1 MYLVD
6 GELIKAPSPRDSH
19 FRSIVEIVSSVELTT
34 FGHFLGNPPFL
45 KAFIVPSNNRD
56 WIEIIS

>member
-6 GELIKAPSPRDSH
+6 GELIKAPIPRDSH
-19 FRSIVEIVSSVELTT
+19 FRSIVEIVSSEELTT

-45 KAFIVPSNNRD
+45 KAFIVPSNN
-56 WIEIIS
+56 IECMEIIS